1 MPGVEST
8 SKCKA
13 VWTCAKLVMAP
24 EAATVAVIVSD
35 VLAFAFRL
43 PMLQMPV
50 PGLYKPPAWLAYDR
64 PAGNASSTVTLCC
77 AFGPRLVTTTVNT
90 MLSPTFGA
98 GSSTLLVNSR
108 SPAEGTCN
116 EASSWSSSEG
126 TPLPGVES
134 TSNWSAVS
142 TCAMLLMLPEF
153 VTVAVICSETD
164 APTFRAPMVQMPVPL
179 T

>member
-1 MPGVEST
+1 
-8 SKCKA
+8 
-13 VWTCAKLVMAP
+13 
-24 EAATVAVIVSD
+24 
-35 VLAFAFRL
+35 
-43 PMLQMPV
+43 
-50 PGLYKPPAWLAYDR
+50 
-64 PAGNASSTVTLCC
+64 
-77 AFGPRLVTTTVNT
+77 
-90 MLSPTFGA
+90 MLSPTLGV
-98 GSSTLLVNSR
+98 GLLTPLVNSR
-108 SPAEGTCN
+108 SIAGGTVRP
-116 EASSWSSSEG
+116 ASSWSSSEG